1 MAFYPIALLPPQFS
15 NPSNG
20 ENASGFILQARVAGT
35 TTLTDFYS
43 DDSGTSVGSSI
54 TLDSAGFT
62 AVSGNVFVPY
72 LDDSVTY
79 KFTLTDPD
87 TLIQFTVD
95 NLADVSN
102 TQIVEKIGVVTD
114 YVFSN
119 VSNMQA
125 GTTVGGTT
133 VTFTLNSKVST
144 LGYYSA
150 GDGGAADYV
159 VTNDTANDIDKIDLG
174 GGLTATLLIVNPLK
188 LSCVGASTSADS
200 ASAINTALTL
210 TNELEFDQYFQVNS
224 QIEISGDNYTLTATN
239 GGGLKPLAASNF
251 TTLLISGDSNR
262 VEGLKVGTVDS
273 RSGNTGHGILISG
286 DDNVI
291 TENFIQYGATTVY
304 HGIRLESA
312 NRNVISMNRFSTAP
326 DNSGGVFTTQPG
338 ADIAGVD
345 ECSDNLVFKNVC
357 NSGNCY
363 GINFTT
369 TVDNTVTRGNI
380 ISENIIDG
388 PLGYGIVL
396 YTDSSDNVVNFL
408 HNKILNNTI
417 RNVSGNVQDTLGAFQ
432 FGSGIYLQMCLD
444 TVVMGNTINN
454 VAQSTSGTTLPIGG
468 ITGTQCSVAIIGNKI
483 KDSGVTGIYLS
494 SGQINAVYPD
504 RENSK
509 LIIANNTIDGSDNQ
523 AIWVNNGRRIQIND
537 NIILDCDSTAINV
550 TSVNV
555 SQFPRVKITG
565 NMVSGA
571 VTGCNVTDA
580 KWLELSGNHFEH
592 ISSGFSALTGSD
604 VLDGF
609 VDRNCSHNAT
619 NGFQINSPIRVGE
632 NLETV
637 IEQWQSSTAYS
648 QATWVFNGSNVYRC
662 ITAGTSAGSGGPTG
676 TGTEISDNTAEWDYV
691 APYYAGS
698 YGLYGGSYG
707 VYRTLDDAA
716 TPSVKNARMVRT
728 GGTTTITDFTDQ
740 HQGQVL
746 ILRSSHAVTITHGS
760 GILLDG
766 NSNFT
771 MSGGDTLTLCCF
783 DGNNWEEIGRMDR

>member
-1 MAFYPIALLPPQFS
+1 MASLVTAPFEVFQDVDGDPLEAGYIYIGQEGLNPVS
-15 NPSNG
+15 NPISIYWDQALTIPAAQPIRTIG
-20 ENASGFILQARVAGT
+20 GFPAR
-35 TTLTDFYS
+35 
-43 DDSGTSVGSSI
+43 SGTPANIFTQEDRYSIIVRNKNQSLVFSLISAGSSLR
-54 TLDSAGFT
+54 TLFVADYDELRALNT
-62 AVSGNVFVPY
+62 AP
-72 LDDSVTY
+72 L
-79 KFTLTDPD
+79 PD
-87 TLIQFTVD
+87 GIP
-95 NLADVSN
+95 
-102 TQIVEKIGVVTD
+102 IRVTD
-114 YVFSN
+114 AGIGGVGALRN
-119 VSNMQA
+119 VVAHGLSDN
-125 GTTVGGTT
+125 GGT
-133 VTFTLNSKVST
+133 VIVINSNW
-144 LGYYSA
+144 YWEREY
-150 GDGGAADYV
+150 DGPV
-159 VTNDTANDIDKIDLG
+159 M
-174 GGLTATLLIVNPLK
+174 
-188 LSCVGASTSADS
+188 LSWFGASTSADS
-200 ASAINTALTL
+200 TTALT
-210 TNELEFDQYFQVNS
+210 NAVAVGDVCFDDYYQFDAMFVLS
-224 QIEISGDNYTLTATN
+224 TKRKFTAIN
-239 GGGLKPLAASNF
+239 DGGMKPLPAGDF
-251 TTLLISGDSNR
+251 TTLNVTADGSV
-262 VEGLKVGTVDS
+262 VEGLRIGTVDV
-273 RSGNTGHGILISG
+273 RTGNKGHGIQWEC
-286 DDNVI
+286 DDGSCSNNTIV
-291 TENFIQYGATTVY
+291 YGSTTVY
-304 HGIRLESA
+304 HGIRLENA
-312 NRNVISMNRFSTAP
+312 NRNVISGNRFTTAP

-345 ECSDNLVFKNVC
+345 ECSDNVVYKNVC
-357 NSGNCY
+357 DSGNCY

-380 ISENIIDG
+380 IAENIIDG

-483 KDSGVTGIYLS
+483 KDSGVTGIYFS

-523 AIWVNNGRRIQIND
+523 AIWVNNGRRVEIND

-580 KWLELSGNHFEH
+580 KWLELAGNHFEN
-592 ISSGFSALTGSD
+592 ISAGFSALIGSD
-604 VLDGF
+604 ILEGF

-632 NLETV
+632 NLDAPV
-637 IEQWQSSTAYS
+637 EQWQASTAYS

-662 ITAGTSAGSGGPTG
+662 RTAGTSAGSGGPTG
-676 TGTEISDNTAEWDYV
+676 TGTEISDNTVEWDYV
-691 APYYAGS
+691 SAYYAGS
-698 YGLYGGSYG
+698 YSLYGGPYG
-707 VYRTLDDAA
+707 IYRTLDDAA
-716 TPSVKNARMVRT
+716 TPSVKNARMIRT

-740 HQGQVL
+740 HQGQILV
-746 ILRSSHAVTITHGS
+746 LRSSHSVTITHGS
-760 GILLDG
+760 GILLSG
-766 NSNFT
+766 NADFV
-771 MSGGDTLTLCCF
+771 MSGGDTLSLCCF
-783 DGNNWEEIGRMDR
+783 DGSNWEEIGRMDR